1 MVRFGNMRLLKKYIF
16 LIWIGIIISFQ
27 SFSQKAESQK
37 EQYHFFSF
45 KNKPKIFLT
54 LDRTGSFVSGK
65 EATTNELRVGLE
77 FKKKLRLGIGF
88 AALVSDVVAEKVAV
102 TEMTNVDSVVNAK
115 LSLSYMTFS
124 AEYTFYDSKRWQITM
139 PVTLGIG
146 SSYFNYFE
154 YVKGDYQTKK
164 LDEGTVVIFG
174 PTGVATY
181 RILRWVGVSGGIGFR
196 YVLVNNSKVKESF
209 NSPIYLFR
217 IRIFL
222 GEIYKTVF
230 PRGVMGNRNPP
241 YSNEYW
247 D

>member
-1 MVRFGNMRLLKKYIF
+1 MGFMKKYVF
-16 LIWIGIIISFQ
+16 LFGMGIIISFQ
-27 SFSQKAESQK
+27 SFSQKVEPHK

-45 KNKPKIFLT
+45 KNKPKFFLT

-65 EATTNELRVGLE
+65 EASTNELKIGLE
-77 FKKKLRLGIGF
+77 FKKKLRLGFGY
-88 AALVSDVVAEKVAV
+88 AVLVSDVVAEKTAV
-102 TEMTNVDSVVNAK
+102 TEMTNIDSTVSAK
-115 LSLSYMTFS
+115 LSLSYFTFS
-124 AEYTFYDSKRWQITM
+124 GEYIFYDSKRWQITM

-164 LDEGTVVIFG
+164 LDQGTVVIFG

-181 RILRWVGVSGGIGFR
+181 RILRWVGVSGGLGFR
-196 YVLVNNSKVKESF
+196 YAVVNNSKVKESF

-230 PRGVMGNRNPP
+230 PKGVLGKHDPP

>member
-1 MVRFGNMRLLKKYIF
+1 MVRFGSMRLMKRFIF
-16 LIWIGIIISFQ
+16 LFGMGILISFQ
-27 SFSQKAESQK
+27 SFSQKTEPPK
-37 EQYHFFSF
+37 EEYHFFSF
-45 KNKPKIFLT
+45 KNKPKFFLT
-54 LDRTGSFVSGK
+54 LDRTSSFVSGK

-77 FKKKLRLGIGF
+77 FKKKLRLGIGY

-102 TEMTNVDSVVNAK
+102 TEMTNVDSVVSAK

-124 AEYTFYDSKRWQITM
+124 AEYTFYNSKRWQITM

-146 SSYFNYFE
+146 SSYFNYYE

-174 PTGVATY
+174 PSGVATY

-196 YVLVNNSKVKESF
+196 QVLVNNSKVKESF

-222 GEIYKTVF
+222 GEIYKSVF
-230 PRGVMGNRNPP
+230 PRGIAGKRNPP
-241 YSNEYW
+241 YTNEYW

>member
-1 MVRFGNMRLLKKYIF
+1 MVRFGNMGFIKRCTF
-16 LIWIGIIISFQ
+16 LFGIGILISIRCI
-27 SFSQKAESQK
+27 SQKAEPPK
-37 EQYHFFSF
+37 EEYHFFSF

-54 LDRTGSFVSGK
+54 LDRTSSFVSGK
-65 EATTNELRVGLE
+65 GAATNELRVGLE
-77 FKKKLRLGIGF
+77 FKKKLRLGIGY
-88 AALVSDVVAEKVAV
+88 ASLVSDVVAEKVAV
-102 TEMTNVDSVVNAK
+102 TEMTNVDSVVSAK

-124 AEYTFYDSKRWQITM
+124 AEYTFYNSKRWQITM

-154 YVKGDYQTKK
+154 FVDGDYQTKK

-174 PTGVATY
+174 PSGVATY

-196 YVLVNNSKVKESF
+196 HVIVNNSKVEESF

-222 GEIYKTVF
+222 GEIYKSVF
-230 PRGVMGNRNPP
+230 PRGIAGKRNPP
-241 YSNEYW
+241 YTNEYW